1 MHRNKAAI
9 EGYMSNKKNTIG
21 AAFARQR
28 KEKPPPLPTFDERE
42 RWQQYFDLT
51 TMPPCEM
58 VKLDPLIAA
67 RTMALRGHF
76 RRLLDGSTKMGSY
89 QILADDLQL
98 SERQARRVLDVFV
111 DNEKLLQSAQ
121 GRYVRRLNVFNN
133 EEVLEQFQSH
143 CAQQEE
149 RLDID
154 LLCAELNDNII
165 PAVYSNEDQA
175 KMRLVSFTSFAYLSC
190 SQVFYIWSTFFLGSL
205 PMQTSSHCSHH
216 RQRTKLFMQSSRS
229 LDGAMGGAPKVSSSM
244 AMRER
249 T

>member
-9 EGYMSNKKNTIG
+9 EGYMSNNKNTIG

-28 KEKPPPLPTFDERE
+28 QEKPPPPPTFDEHE
-42 RWQQYFDLT
+42 KWQRYFELT

-58 VKLDPLIAA
+58 VKLNPLIAA
-67 RTMALRGHF
+67 RTMALRSHF
-76 RRLLDGSTKMGSY
+76 RRLLERSSTKMGSY

-98 SERQARRVLDVFV
+98 GERQARRVQDVFV
-111 DNEKLLQSAQ
+111 DNEQLLQSAQ

-149 RLDID
+149 RLEID

-175 KMRLVSFTSFAYLSC
+175 KMKLVSFILFA
-190 SQVFYIWSTFFLGSL
+190 
-205 PMQTSSHCSHH
+205 
-216 RQRTKLFMQSSRS
+216 
-229 LDGAMGGAPKVSSSM
+229 
-244 AMRER
+244 
-249 T
+249 

>member
-9 EGYMSNKKNTIG
+9 EAYMSNNKNTIG

-28 KEKPPPLPTFDERE
+28 QEKPPPLPTFDEHE
-42 RWQQYFDLT
+42 QWQRYFELT

-58 VKLDPLIAA
+58 VKLNPLIAA
-67 RTMALRGHF
+67 RTMALRSHF

-98 SERQARRVLDVFV
+98 GVRQARRVLDVFL
-111 DNEKLLQSAQ
+111 DNEQLLQSAQ

-133 EEVLEQFQSH
+133 EEVLAQFQSH

-149 RLDID
+149 RLEID

-175 KMRLVSFTSFAYLSC
+175 KMKLVSFILFA
-190 SQVFYIWSTFFLGSL
+190 
-205 PMQTSSHCSHH
+205 
-216 RQRTKLFMQSSRS
+216 
-229 LDGAMGGAPKVSSSM
+229 
-244 AMRER
+244 
-249 T
+249 